1 MSEFKSDLPEKEK
14 TTDKKFSP
22 LAATAVVQT
31 VFVTVIIVTLMAVKL
46 FSPAL
51 FEDVKQ
57 NYKER
62 FLRQTDVSEV
72 WGEESNKGV
81 VNGDEI

>member
-14 TTDKKFSP
+14 IPDKKFSP
-22 LAATAVVQT
+22 FAATAVVQT
-31 VFVTVIIVTLMAVKL
+31 VFVTVIIVTLMAVKIL
-46 FSPAL
+46 FPKL

-72 WGEESNKGV
+72 LGEESNKGA
-81 VNGDEI
+81 VNGNEI

>member
-1 MSEFKSDLPEKEK
+1 MSEFKSHLPEKEK

-31 VFVTVIIVTLMAVKL
+31 VFVTVIIVALMAVKL
-46 FSPAL
+46 FSPTL
-51 FEDVKQ
+51 FEVVKQ

-72 WGEESNKGV
+72 LGEESNKGV